1 MVETVEIDGSFRTQ
15 LAPVTES
22 AAIANTETIIGV
34 QGKTEASFA
43 AGLVIGDNGSF
54 TITEINSQEFDTEIP
69 LTGITDG
76 EAELFVIAAGQSQ
89 ENGGFGSNKVTTVS
103 DLETELNSLS
113 SPTQQQLSEK
123 LLSLTV
129 NATASK
135 DGQLFSTVLI
145 QPPSISLESV
155 NNNNEFQTSDKIEV
169 NGITNVSE
177 KDSNILIEFKD
188 NTDILFRKQINI
200 WTNGQYT
207 KEFVIENNIDNLSPG
222 TYEVTVSVSGT
233 SATRSVSVV
242 GVTEEKRQNTEERT
256 GEDVD
261 TASNERDSDTVQSSD
276 SDPTDTV
283 DDESFTGF
291 TQLNR
296 DVYFQPLE
304 FEVEIGGSYW
314 KIIELKIHR
323 KQYKESDAV
332 DLLALPDPKENPQA
346 VPESGD
352 ELIINA
358 GPEQS
363 ILDAEKRPQE
373 TSERKITSGGRLERL
388 FTGTVSTV
396 QKKGD
401 GSWKLFAFTHQLDI
415 STTRINLSTGGQ
427 VNAEKLFENVMFKL
441 DKKVSDTN
449 LKATDNND
457 NVNVNFEES
466 DSVVY
471 SNRDSFNSPVRSDR
485 VQFATKKNYTNTVA
499 KEVIKDIELSANSV
513 FWVDKSNT
521 IQFGPPKSKIH
532 KLSFVIESD
541 ARVQTPPYRS
551 VKVVG
556 DEISQVSEKTG
567 TSRIE
572 LVGDRPKIETQALVQ
587 KPSGTYEIQRG
598 ELREPTF
605 VYKDESIRT
614 AREARNVAT
623 DLLNRINEQRAEGE
637 IIVPG
642 RPMIDIFDVIEV
654 PDSFAVTKNGTKLPP
669 AQYLVKEIIHRV
681 NESDGFV
688 TEITVGGLVNRY
700 DAPIYK
706 YISKT
711 QGGMPV
717 LKRFDPDEVV
727 TPDTRT
733 YLQSQTV
740 EEDEEDGEAV
750 QRAGDVRPREDEEDE
765 ESASNTGT
773 GQPTGG
779 N

>member
-1 MVETVEIDGSFRTQ
+1 MVETVEIDGSFKTQ

-54 TITEINSQEFDTEIP
+54 TITEINSKEFDTEIP
-69 LTGITDG
+69 VNGISDG

-89 ENGGFGSNKVTTVS
+89 ENGGFGSNKITTVS
-103 DLETELNSLS
+103 DLEAELNSLS

-135 DGQLFSTVLI
+135 DGQLFSTVLV
-145 QPPSISLESV
+145 QPPNINITSFTEDSS
-155 NNNNEFQTSDKIEV
+155 FTTSDEIKV
-169 NGITNVSE
+169 AGLTNVSKIDSTISITFKDGTNTIFTQSLNGWRFGTYE
-177 KDSNILIEFKD
+177 KDII
-188 NTDILFRKQINI
+188 
-200 WTNGQYT
+200 
-207 KEFVIENNIDNLSPG
+207 IENNVDNLPPG
-222 TYEVTVSVSGT
+222 TYEIRVSVSGT
-233 SATRSVSVV
+233 NVTKSVDIIS
-242 GVTEEKRQNTEERT
+242 TSEEKRQNTEERT

-261 TASNERDSDTVQSSD
+261 TASNEPDANTEQSSE
-276 SDPTDTV
+276 SNSTDTV

-291 TQLNR
+291 TQLDR

-304 FEVEIGGSYW
+304 FEVEIGDSYW

-323 KQYKESDAV
+323 KQYKESGAV
-332 DLLALPDPKENPQA
+332 DLLAIPDPTENPKA
-346 VPESGD
+346 VPKSGD
-352 ELIINA
+352 VIRINS

-363 ILDAEKRPQE
+363 VADADKRPKE
-373 TSERKITSGGRLERL
+373 TSERELSSGGKLERL
-388 FTGTVSTV
+388 FTGTISTV

-415 STTRINLSTGGQ
+415 STTRINVSTGGQ
-427 VNAEKLFENVMFKL
+427 IKAEDLFEQVMFKVN
-441 DKKVSDTN
+441 KKVDGTN
-449 LKATDNND
+449 LKATSNND
-457 NVNVNFEES
+457 NVNVNFDSS
-466 DSVVY
+466 DSIVY

-485 VQFATKKNYTNTVA
+485 VKFPTKKNYTNTVA
-499 KEVIKDIELSANSV
+499 KEVIKDIELATNSV

-532 KLSFVIESD
+532 KLSFVTESD
-541 ARVQTPPYRS
+541 ARVQTPPYKS
-551 VKVVG
+551 VKVIG
-556 DEISQVSEKTG
+556 DDLSQVNAETG
-567 TSRIE
+567 TSRIA
-572 LVGDRPKIETQALVQ
+572 LVGDRPTIETQALLQ
-587 KPSGTYEIQRG
+587 KPSGTYEVVRG
-598 ELREPTF
+598 ELREPTY

-614 AREARNVAT
+614 TREARNVAT
-623 DLLNRINEQRAEGE
+623 DLLQKINEQRAEGK

-642 RPMIDIFDVIEV
+642 RPMIDIFDVVEV
-654 PDSFAVTKNGTKLPP
+654 PDSFAVTKNETQLPP
-669 AQYLVKEIIHRV
+669 AQYLVKEIIHRI

-688 TEITVGGLVNRY
+688 TEIIVGGLINRY

-717 LKRFDPDEVV
+717 ITRFDPDEIV

-733 YLQSQTV
+733 YLQEQTI
-740 EEDEEDGEAV
+740 EEEEAI
-750 QRAGDVRPREDEEDE
+750 QRAGDVRPQEDEEDE

-779 N
+779 T